1 MGIAPGIALQV
12 QQPQV
17 ANPVDEYQ
25 RGMQIKSLI
34 GQQQLQQQQVQA
46 AQTEQQQRQLALQ
59 QQQQDATD
67 RDAFNKSFK
76 DANGDWD
83 TAIKNAG
90 ANGMSGQGVLKYQ
103 LARTDQ
109 VSKMAT
115 MQKELLANEAA
126 KADQYSKDAYQ
137 VQQVQDP
144 DAKSALW
151 TTLRNGHI
159 AAGTAKPGDIPV
171 QVPDDDTLS
180 SIVNSHKATADMA
193 KEAIALQEQKAKLP
207 GEKAEATA
215 KQYATAA
222 QTMNGANEPL
232 SWTARRN
239 MAVANDSSVASL
251 IPEQYTPQAAEQ
263 VRQLGVAPKD
273 LANQAVDK
281 LELAAFMKNP
291 PKGYPP
297 TPVGF
302 LQFKSDQS
310 ANAQVRAMQN
320 LMGGA
325 GGGAPLPQS
334 PGGGGGAPAAPAGPA
349 NTPATP
355 ASTANAPGGWVSS
368 TNGRTLNAVNPML
381 RARLQSILEYR
392 APDPP
397 QGSRGAIPQA
407 LSGLVAEFDPQH
419 DATTFPVRNKT
430 VTDFTKDA
438 STGEIGAI
446 NTALGHLG
454 ELYKASQ
461 ALSQN
466 NIPILHQLASKY
478 GLATGDD
485 AASTYQSILHRV
497 GPEMTKAYLKS
508 GGTEGERGA
517 NESDFDINKGA
528 TQIVSNIA
536 ESAQLLNSKLASKR
550 QSWDTGFKPYRDA
563 DQFDNRFLTP
573 DAKNTLNSLSALAP
587 TNRPAAAGTA
597 SAPPAGAT
605 HTGTSSKDGKK
616 YWLDA
621 DGKKLGLA
629 Q

>member
-1 MGIAPGIALQV
+1 MSAINSSIPLMI

-83 TAIKNAG
+83 TAIKNA
-90 ANGMSGQGVLKYQ
+90 ATNGMSGQGVLKYQ

-115 MQKELLANEAA
+115 MQKDLLANEAQ

-137 VQQVQDP
+137 VLQVQDP
-144 DAKSALW
+144 DARSSLW
-151 TTLRNGHI
+151 TSLRNGHI
-159 AAGTAKPGDIPV
+159 AAGTAKPSDIPA

-180 SIVNSHKATADMA
+180 GIVNSHKATADMA
-193 KEAIALQEQKAKLP
+193 KAAIDLQEQKAKLP

-239 MAVANDSSVASL
+239 MAVANDPTVASL
-251 IPEQYTPQAAEQ
+251 IPEQFSPQAAEQ
-263 VRQLGVAPKD
+263 VRQLGVSPDK

-281 LELAAFMKNP
+281 LELASFEKNP

-297 TPVGF
+297 TPIGF

-325 GGGAPLPQS
+325 GGGAPLPPS
-334 PGGGGGAPAAPAGPA
+334 PGGGGAAPAAPAGPTNA
-349 NTPATP
+349 PGTLAPPAP
-355 ASTANAPGGWVSS
+355 TANAPGGWVSS
-368 TNGRTLNAVNPML
+368 TNGRTLNAVNPMM

-397 QGSRGAIPQA
+397 PGARGPIPQA
-407 LSGLVAEFDPQH
+407 LAGLVAEFDPQH

-587 TNRPAAAGTA
+587 TNRGNQAGGKHPFFDQFGGTA
-597 SAPPAGAT
+597 RN
-605 HTGTSSKDGKK
+605 
-616 YWLDA
+616 
-621 DGKKLGLA
+621 